1 MTMESSYP
9 IYLAMIISVT
19 TTVGSAHHPVTA
31 YGAVRCRLHGSYQ
44 PVPEVRIKLMDD
56 DLLVD
61 DTMATGKTNTHGR
74 FYLHGTGR
82 DIFGG
87 KPDPKM
93 RIEYVYNGKEGNIE
107 IEGAFLNRKDESGT
121 KPYSTVVNFGN
132 LDFDNPHCRAYV
144 RFYRVLKEY
153 YALGAGRTPYSK
165 LHVKTNALIHGGTP
179 YATTNVIRI
188 PKSWDPISLST
199 ARHEFAHTIRHSYD
213 GSLAH
218 FLADVVKYGYAR
230 KHHCHLKTNLAFAYN
245 EGWAQYYAGECTGN
259 KGTDYT
265 IEGNVATALR
275 RLAQKCRSSK
285 GRMVAVL
292 KRAGPESVHSFQEFN
307 AKHQQFYNC
316 KL

>member
-1 MTMESSYP
+1 ML
-9 IYLAMIISVT
+9 YLVFIVSITANAV
-19 TTVGSAHHPVTA
+19 SADHPVTA
-31 YGAVRCRLHGSYQ
+31 VGRVRCKVGSKYL
-44 PVPEVRIKLMDD
+44 PVPGVKVTLLDD
-56 DLLVD
+56 DPIVD
-61 DTMATGKTNTHGR
+61 DIMATGKTNAFGR
-74 FYLHGTGR
+74 FKLSGQGG
-82 DIFGG
+82 DLFGG
-87 KPDPKM
+87 KPDPK
-93 RIEYVYNGKEGNIE
+93 IQVEYVYNGKEGNIE

-292 KRAGPESVHSFQEFN
+292 KRAGPESIHSFQEFN

>member
-1 MTMESSYP
+1 METSFML
-9 IYLAMIISVT
+9 YLVFIVSITANAV
-19 TTVGSAHHPVTA
+19 SADHPVTA
-31 YGAVRCRLHGSYQ
+31 VGRVRCKVGSKYL
-44 PVPEVRIKLMDD
+44 PVPGVKVTLLDD
-56 DLLVD
+56 DPIVD
-61 DTMATGKTNTHGR
+61 DIMATGKTNAFGR
-74 FYLHGTGR
+74 FKLSGQGG
-82 DIFGG
+82 DLFGG
-87 KPDPKM
+87 KPDPK
-93 RIEYVYNGKEGNIE
+93 IQVEYVYNGKEGNIE
-107 IEGAFLNRKDESGT
+107 IEGALFNRKDDSD
-121 KPYSTVVNFGN
+121 KKSYAKSVNFGN
-132 LDFDNPHCRAYV
+132 LDFDNPHCRAYLM
-144 RFYRVLKEY
+144 FHHVLREY
-153 YALGAGRTPYSK
+153 HAFGIGKPPFTT

-179 YATTNVIRI
+179 YTTTDVIRI
-188 PKSWDPISLST
+188 PQSWDPISLKT
-199 ARHEFAHTIRHSYD
+199 AKHEFAHAVRHTFD
-213 GSLAH
+213 GSLAE